1 MISLGKGIR
10 YRRELDQIIRRKHI
24 IEDAVGCI
32 LEDILRKRI

>member
-10 YRRELDQIIRRKHI
+10 YRRESDQIIRRKI
-24 IEDAVGCI
+24 IEDAIGSI